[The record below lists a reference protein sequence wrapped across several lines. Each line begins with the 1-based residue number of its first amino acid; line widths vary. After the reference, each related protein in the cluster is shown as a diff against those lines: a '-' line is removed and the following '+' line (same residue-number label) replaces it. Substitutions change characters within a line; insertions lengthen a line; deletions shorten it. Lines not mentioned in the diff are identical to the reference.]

1 MSEQAIY
8 VYAKWQVKEGKLDA
22 VLQIMKEAAKKSSE
36 EKGNLFYKIHQSQ
49 SDQNTLILFEGYEN
63 ESAVEFHK
71 NSEHY
76 LNLVVKQ
83 IIPLLE
89 NREVLLMDQII

>member
-8 VYAKWQVKEGKLDA
+8 VYAKWQVKEGKLDS
-22 VLQIMKEAAKKSSE
+22 VLQILKEVFKKSSE
-36 EKGNLFYKIHQSQ
+36 EEGNLFYKIHQNK

-63 ESAVEFHK
+63 ESALELHR

-76 LNLVVKQ
+76 QSLVVKQ

-89 NREVLLMDQII
+89 NREVILMDHII

>member
-8 VYAKWQVKEGKLDA
+8 VYAQWQVKEGKLNA
-22 VLQIMKEAAKKSSE
+22 VLEIMKEAAQKSSE
-36 EKGNLFYKIHQSQ
+36 EAGNLFYKIHQSKT
-49 SDQNTLILFEGYEN
+49 DENTLILFEGYEN
-63 ESAVEFHK
+63 ETAVEFHR

-76 LNLVVKQ
+76 QSLVVKQ

-89 NREVLLMDQII
+89 NREVILMDQVI